1 MTADS
6 SWLQFRELRFRV
18 SQLAGYRTEF
28 TQRWDIARLVIFIAG
43 FTEPARVEA
52 TEVEVSEWARRLDRV
67 VKEGSG

>member
-28 TQRWDIARLVIFIAG
+28 TQRWDICASGDLQDDF
-43 FTEPARVEA
+43 
-52 TEVEVSEWARRLDRV
+52 EVQDDFEQDRV
-67 VKEGSG
+67 RTREAYHVFLAKREAR